1 VVDCKDRQQQAGRL
15 FFALFRLQGSSMPS
29 TSTITLHVGNA
40 LPNGNDQDSRRIIGL
55 WQDIS
60 AFFTE
65 CRFTA
70 PGRIGGKARPCMI
83 KLDASA
89 MLLRFEDA
97 CAKAGSFDDYL
108 RAQTD
113 DAGLAINASLVLGIS
128 AEDALEE
135 EEAYQVASIFLQQL
149 VMLANIMLPGSI
161 QFLDTHFI
169 GPGAHRFEAQVF
181 DSRIFHGALKSA
193 AYNEWPQLPRPALA
207 EVWAWLEACETS
219 HADTAISDINKVLF
233 TLLKVA
239 EQRHEYSARTVL
251 LVIYQ
256 LEMLLDCRHVEA
268 PGLIRNRARMVLGN
282 IPQAADPINEL
293 CEVRH
298 NLFRA
303 NQPVHRP
310 PLICHSTARS
320 LQKQIGQHNSAVEA
334 GTALVVALLHDLI
347 AHDVRSFVFT
357 ETMTRR

>member
-1 VVDCKDRQQQAGRL
+1 M
-15 FFALFRLQGSSMPS
+15 SS
-29 TSTITLHVGNA
+29 TTTITVQVGNA
-40 LPNGNDQDSRRIIGL
+40 VPQGNDQESRRIIGL
-55 WQDIS
+55 WQDMT
-60 AFFTE
+60 AFFAA

-70 PGRIGGKARPCMI
+70 PEGIGGKARPYMI
-83 KLDASA
+83 ALDAGS
-89 MLLRFEDA
+89 LLQKLEDA
-97 CAKAGSFDDYL
+97 SAKAGSFDDY
-108 RAQTD
+108 RREHAS
-113 DAGLAINASLVLGIS
+113 DASLGIDATLAITITSSDHPI
-128 AEDALEE
+128 EE
-135 EEAYQVASIFLQQL
+135 EEGYQVASIFLQQL

-161 QFLDTHFI
+161 QLLDTRFT
-169 GPGAHRFEAQVF
+169 GAGAHRYEAQAF
-181 DSRIFHGALKSA
+181 DSRIFHGAGKSA

-207 EVWAWLEACETS
+207 KVWAWLEACETS
-219 HADTAISDINKVLF
+219 HTDTAISDINKVLF

-256 LEMLLDCRHVEA
+256 LEVLLDCRHVEA
-268 PGLIRNRARMVLGN
+268 PALIRNHARMVLGN

-310 PLICHSTARS
+310 PLICNNTAVA

-334 GTALVVALLHDLI
+334 GTALVLALLHDLI
-347 AHDVRSFVFT
+347 AHDARTHVFT
-357 ETMTRR
+357 ESMSRQ